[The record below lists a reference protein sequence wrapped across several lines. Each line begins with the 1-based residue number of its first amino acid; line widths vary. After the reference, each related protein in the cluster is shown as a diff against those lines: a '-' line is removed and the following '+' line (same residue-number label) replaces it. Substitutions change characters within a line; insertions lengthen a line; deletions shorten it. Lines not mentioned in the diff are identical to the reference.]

1 MTDKKTLLRRVA
13 ASPQGDAAP
22 AAGRPLQGGP
32 RTVRADANANASA
45 SASTGISKNKI
56 PHNMTDT
63 ERLAKRLAAEHGL
76 SRSTAEQYIE
86 GGWVRVDGKPVEVPG
101 ARVRPDQKVVL
112 APEASVFNLAPVTL
126 LLHKPPGFEAGLGM
140 AAGAAAHGSRSQ
152 GERPA
157 LGLLTAASHMEGDAA
172 DTPVLLRHFR
182 QLECFTP
189 LPTPASGLV
198 VYTQDARIGRKL
210 QEDIESLEQECI
222 VEVAGQIADHGLKRL
237 CHGLSF
243 NGRPLPPIKVSWQSE
258 AKLRF
263 ALQGIRPGQIPAMCE
278 AVGLR
283 VLAIKRIRI
292 GRVPLAKVPEG
303 QWRYLQAWE
312 KF

>member
-1 MTDKKTLLRRVA
+1 MTEARND
-13 ASPQGDAAP
+13 
-22 AAGRPLQGGP
+22 
-32 RTVRADANANASA
+32 TV
-45 SASTGISKNKI
+45 
-56 PHNMTDT
+56 
-63 ERLAKRLAAEHGL
+63 RLAKRLAAEHGL

-86 GGWVRVDGKPVEVPG
+86 GGWVTVDGKTIEVPG
-101 ARVRPDQKVVL
+101 ARVAPHQSVVL
-112 APEASVFNLAPVTL
+112 APGASLFDLVPVTL

-152 GERPA
+152 GARAA
-157 LGLLTAASHMEGDAA
+157 LTLLSAASHMAGDAA
-172 DTPVLLRHFR
+172 ETRVLLRHFK

-189 LPTPASGLV
+189 LPTEASGLV
-198 VYTQDARIGRKL
+198 VFTQDPRIARKL
-210 QEDIESLEQECI
+210 AEDIETLEQECI

-243 NGRPLPPIKVSWQSE
+243 NGRPLPPIKVSWQNE
-258 AKLRF
+258 TRLRF
-263 ALQGIRPGQIPAMCE
+263 ALKGIRPGQVPAMCE

-283 VLAIKRIRI
+283 VVALKRIRI

>member
-1 MTDKKTLLRRVA
+1 MTETPPNNV
-13 ASPQGDAAP
+13 
-22 AAGRPLQGGP
+22 
-32 RTVRADANANASA
+32 
-45 SASTGISKNKI
+45 
-56 PHNMTDT
+56 
-63 ERLAKRLAAEHGL
+63 RLAKRLAEQLAC

-86 GGWVRVDGKPVEVPG
+86 GGMVMVDGKTIEVPG
-101 ARVRPDQKVVL
+101 ARVSPQQTVVVQ
-112 APEASVFNLAPVTL
+112 PNASLFDLAPVTL

-140 AAGAAAHGSRSQ
+140 EAGHAAHSSRSQ

-157 LGLLTAASHMEGDAA
+157 MTLLNAASHMAEDVS
-172 DTPVLLRHFR
+172 DTRVLLR
-182 QLECFTP
+182 LECFTP

-198 VYTQDARIGRKL
+198 VFTQDKRIARKL
-210 QEDIESLEQECI
+210 AEDIESLEQECI

-237 CHGLSF
+237 CHGLTF

-258 AKLRF
+258 TKLRF
-263 ALQGIRPGQIPAMCE
+263 ALKGIRPGQIPAMCE

-283 VLAIKRIRI
+283 VVAIKRIRI
-292 GRVPLAKVPEG
+292 GRVPLSKVPEG

>member
-1 MTDKKTLLRRVA
+1 MTN
-13 ASPQGDAAP
+13 
-22 AAGRPLQGGP
+22 P
-32 RTVRADANANASA
+32 RHTTTHHTTHTTV
-45 SASTGISKNKI
+45 
-56 PHNMTDT
+56 
-63 ERLAKRLAAEHGL
+63 RLAKRLAEQL
-76 SRSTAEQYIE
+76 QCSRSTAEQYIE
-86 GGWVRVDGKPVEVPG
+86 GGWVTVDGKTIEIPG
-101 ARVRPDQKVVL
+101 ARVAPQQSVVVEK
-112 APEASVFNLAPVTL
+112 EASLFDLVPVTL

-140 AAGAAAHGSRSQ
+140 EAGHAAHSSRSQ

-157 LGLLTAASHMEGDAA
+157 LSLLTMQSHMAGDAA
-172 DTPVLLRHFR
+172 DTRVLLRHFKG
-182 QLECFTP
+182 LECFTP

-198 VYTQDARIGRKL
+198 VFTQDKRIARKL

-222 VEVAGQIADHGLKRL
+222 VEVAGHIIDHGLKRL
-237 CHGLSF
+237 CHGLTF

-258 AKLRF
+258 TKLRF

-283 VLAIKRIRI
+283 VMAIKRIRI